1 MVFWK
6 HGVKSGLSVWIERFA
21 SWKEKKRRHQL
32 TDRQKLHQ
40 LEHLLEAVQKQLF
53 GQLGVNLQS

>member
-21 SWKEKKRRHQL
+21 SWEKKKRRHLL
-32 TDRQKLHQ
+32 TERQKLHQ
-40 LEHLLEAVQKQLF
+40 LEHLLEAFQKQLF
-53 GQLGVNLQS
+53 

>member
-21 SWKEKKRRHQL
+21 SWKKKRRHQL

-53 GQLGVNLQS
+53 